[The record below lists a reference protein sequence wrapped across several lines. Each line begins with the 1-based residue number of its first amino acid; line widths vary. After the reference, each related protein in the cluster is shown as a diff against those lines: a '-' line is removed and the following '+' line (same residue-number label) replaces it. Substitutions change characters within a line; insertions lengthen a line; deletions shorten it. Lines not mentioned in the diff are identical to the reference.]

1 MEQNDL
7 NNYDKNNFIF
17 ILIFSGISIILF
29 LIYLSL
35 VIIYIIKNYHT
46 KKLCIYWLDYC
57 CLIFTGII
65 FIIIYLIN
73 IVYNNKRINN
83 PIELSRN
90 FFSIAI
96 ILSLTTMCVTI
107 IGSLFFDAISA
118 IQLSLK
124 MKEIKKINDMD
135 FFAVSQRFKD
145 IKINNILKMKYNYKY
160 YIIFAIISI
169 IYIILCFFAYR
180 DTNKENLDGL
190 WNLSSYFNYLLRYY
204 HLFTLLLLLISIIF
218 MNINKK
224 SLLKKHYYNPNR
236 ISQKI
241 YDVHFSQI
249 VYFTDV
255 ISFKLVADLIM
266 NIPAFFF
273 LCFGKF
279 NTFTL
284 ICSEISI
291 FLFIVLGGSEY
302 LVLDRDNF
310 IEKMS
315 KKIKFFFCFKKLD
328 FHFGEKDQRANLD
341 IFRINY
347 SDFEDESILDD
358 LSVNAIRNI
367 ESIFLEFSETG
378 SDGSVLGLNSTGI
391 LNSTIST
398 RNLSKTSIKSQKF
411 IDFQI
416 VPEFYLIQKLMMI
429 FFITNKKVYESANDN
444 IDDNFFEIKKF
455 GNERKSKRKTINLVQ
470 KKDSFNLDR
479 MSKISLKDNNQIN
492 TCVKISQNDIFTS
505 IEEKELLEELKKKLN
520 ITNEKYAYKIE
531 SLFSTELFELYPY
544 FQMKIN
550 SIIKSLNPARNIKI
564 FNKFIGRNNNV
575 LNGFQI
581 VNIDNRLSVRSYKSF
596 NDKNN
601 FNYNITIYKENKKEL
616 EKNLYYT
623 HDLFLMYEIYDQK
636 DFLNYDELHKI
647 ITEYN
652 SYLISVVK
660 NMNYSFLPLIL
671 GIFNLQIYDSNKIII
686 LYRNPLYFTN
696 FYKFSHWINFYIT
709 EEPEKIKVS
718 SLFNDVIDVNE
729 IEIKNTLEL
738 NDSDYEEVKKNLNND
753 YNFLKKVQNIYP
765 IIHLFIGDENS
776 NGGSIT
782 NLRLKRNKNQFNENS
797 ILGELSENNEIGILD
812 MIDNNSS
819 LSNMNVLEDFN
830 DINTNE
836 NSLFDKE
843 YYYLNGNDIRTIKIY
858 FTNLFRKD
866 CELSRLQG
874 NKYNQVNTDTYC
886 QYLQDQ
892 LINYLNKNTMFNDY
906 DKNDESIKSFL

>member
-1 MEQNDL
+1 
-7 NNYDKNNFIF
+7 
-17 ILIFSGISIILF
+17 
-29 LIYLSL
+29 
-35 VIIYIIKNYHT
+35 
-46 KKLCIYWLDYC
+46 
-57 CLIFTGII
+57 
-65 FIIIYLIN
+65 
-73 IVYNNKRINN
+73 
-83 PIELSRN
+83 
-90 FFSIAI
+90 
-96 ILSLTTMCVTI
+96 
-107 IGSLFFDAISA
+107 
-118 IQLSLK
+118 
-124 MKEIKKINDMD
+124 
-135 FFAVSQRFKD
+135 
-145 IKINNILKMKYNYKY
+145 
-160 YIIFAIISI
+160 
-169 IYIILCFFAYR
+169 
-180 DTNKENLDGL
+180 
-190 WNLSSYFNYLLRYY
+190 
-204 HLFTLLLLLISIIF
+204 
-218 MNINKK
+218 
-224 SLLKKHYYNPNR
+224 
-236 ISQKI
+236 
-241 YDVHFSQI
+241 
-249 VYFTDV
+249 
-255 ISFKLVADLIM
+255 
-266 NIPAFFF
+266 
-273 LCFGKF
+273 
-279 NTFTL
+279 
-284 ICSEISI
+284 
-291 FLFIVLGGSEY
+291 
-302 LVLDRDNF
+302 
-310 IEKMS
+310 
-315 KKIKFFFCFKKLD
+315 
-328 FHFGEKDQRANLD
+328 
-341 IFRINY
+341 
-347 SDFEDESILDD
+347 
-358 LSVNAIRNI
+358 
-367 ESIFLEFSETG
+367 
-378 SDGSVLGLNSTGI
+378 
-391 LNSTIST
+391 
-398 RNLSKTSIKSQKF
+398 
-411 IDFQI
+411 
-416 VPEFYLIQKLMMI
+416 
-429 FFITNKKVYESANDN
+429 
-444 IDDNFFEIKKF
+444 
-455 GNERKSKRKTINLVQ
+455 
-470 KKDSFNLDR
+470 
-479 MSKISLKDNNQIN
+479 
-492 TCVKISQNDIFTS
+492 
-505 IEEKELLEELKKKLN
+505 
-520 ITNEKYAYKIE
+520 
-531 SLFSTELFELYPY
+531 
-544 FQMKIN
+544 MKIN

-581 VNIDNRLSVRSYKSF
+581 VNIDNRLSVRSYKSI

-601 FNYNITIYKENKKEL
+601 FNYNITNYKENKKEL

-782 NLRLKRNKNQFNENS
+782 NLRIKRNKHQFNENS

-812 MIDNNSS
+812 MIDNNLS

-874 NKYNQVNTDTYC
+874 NKYNQVNTDSYC

-892 LINYLNKNTMFNDY
+892 LINYLNKNTMFNDD
-906 DKNDESIKSFL
+906 DKNDESISIKSFL